1 MATTKLDRAIEVLAS
16 DLTYSPNHE
25 QRKAKE
31 SFWVRFNENPLCEPQ
46 DLTLSVVL
54 SVLGDGRLDR
64 WWSQAGFKEW
74 FRNQEEFRERAA
86 SLAHL
91 ALDTLQSILINENAQ
106 PSARVN
112 AAKIAFEIARKMPQ
126 KQQDTKFLDEALQ
139 KMDRKQLEQY
149 VSKNIHLLPSVPLT
163 PPVLAD
169 SLEIDET
176 NSP

>member
-1 MATTKLDRAIEVLAS
+1 MSTTTKLERAIEVLAS

-31 SFWVRFNENPLCEPQ
+31 SFWVRWNENPLCEAQ
-46 DLTLSVVL
+46 DITLSVVHG
-54 SVLGDGRLDR
+54 VLGDGRLDR
-64 WWSQAGFKEW
+64 WWSQPGFKEW

-126 KQQDTKFLDEALQ
+126 KQQDAKFLDEALQ

-149 VSKNIHLLPSVPLT
+149 VSKNIHLLPAVPLT
-163 PPVLAD
+163 SPPEAATVEEQD
-169 SLEIDET
+169 Q
-176 NSP
+176 